1 MALGILSV
9 GLRAPEFGAS
19 VALHAVEHVLT
30 LDAAA
35 TALAQRSYD
44 AVVIRCVDR
53 DEAHDLE
60 HWPPLA
66 QAVQT
71 AAVVVV
77 THHDEPELA
86 QRLVQRGVQ
95 DVLVE
100 AGRTDSSADLTLGR
114 ALSLAL
120 VRKRL
125 ELMQRKGG
133 SIDLAT
139 GLPTAQQWMD
149 HLTHLCALREREPAP
164 MAVLVLR
171 VEGLASVE
179 ARLGPQA
186 AQILRR
192 KVAVR
197 LRSALRASDLVGSL
211 GNDAYAVLLTW
222 MLAPKDSVLVRDKLV
237 KSMLRTFSVGGEN
250 LVVAVST
257 GCTMYPDQAR
267 DAESLLRIAH
277 AEAASHPGIGRAGHA
292 NPLEATAQAQLGT
305 GLGAGPGKSGAAND
319 EVAGED

>member
-1 MALGILSV
+1 MALAILHV
-9 GLRAPEFGAS
+9 GARAPQFGAS
-19 VALHAVEHVLT
+19 MALHAVESVRT

-35 TALAQRSYD
+35 SALAQRSYD
-44 AVVIRCVDR
+44 AVVIRAADTT
-53 DEAHDLE
+53 DAHDLQ

-71 AAVVVV
+71 AAVLVLLPQ
-77 THHDEPELA
+77 DEFDLA

-95 DVLVE
+95 DVLVD
-100 AGRTDSSADLTLGR
+100 ASQPGADEDECQAADAALER

-125 ELMQRKGG
+125 ELIQRKGG

-149 HLTHLCALREREPAP
+149 HVAHLCALREREPAP

-171 VEGLASVE
+171 VEGLSSVE
-179 ARLGPQA
+179 ARHNEQA
-186 AQILRR
+186 AQVLRR

-197 LRSALRASDLVGSL
+197 LRSALRASDLVGAL

-222 MLAPKDSVLVRDKLV
+222 LLAPADSVLVRDKLV
-237 KSMLRTFSVGGEN
+237 TAMRRPFSVGGEN
-250 LVVAVST
+250 LVVAVSS
-257 GCTMYPDQAR
+257 GCAVYPDHTR
-267 DAESLLRIAH
+267 DAESLLRLAH
-277 AEAASHPGIGRAGHA
+277 ADAASQPGHG
-292 NPLEATAQAQLGT
+292 QLD
-305 GLGAGPGKSGAAND
+305 AAND
-319 EVAGED
+319 AD